1 MNGGMSVGEGLS
13 ENDSGLEMTNENSP
27 LTAAEPPSP
36 FCPKQNG
43 GAASPTGTQ
52 TRFNI
57 YIFILFL
64 FLFLFK
70 KKLFYFFTHNTT

>member
-1 MNGGMSVGEGLS
+1 MNGDTSVGEGLS

-52 TRFNI
+52 THVLGSASGTI
-57 YIFILFL
+57 CHLFQ
-64 FLFLFK
+64 K
-70 KKLFYFFTHNTT
+70 